1 MQEREGNHISR
12 ELLNEFAYEERTHRS
27 PIGQF
32 MRDVGETLLLTLVM
46 FAVIRL
52 AIQNYQVDGTSMLPT
67 LQNQQYVIVDKL
79 TYLFS
84 SPKRGDVIVFE
95 FPLDQTQDYI
105 KRIIGI
111 PGDHINISQNGQVT
125 VNSVALSEPYVNDNL
140 NPYGPESFTV
150 GANQYFVLGD
160 NRGASSDSRDWG
172 LVDKKLI
179 LGKAEIVIWPIN
191 DFHILPNEHQIF
203 AHIPNGAIAPIT
215 NSKIVLKAQLDL
227 SDPLLQFLLENNSN
241 VVANTR

>member
-1 MQEREGNHISR
+1 MQEREGNHVSR
-12 ELLNEFAYEERTHRS
+12 ELLKEFAYEESTRRS

-46 FAVIRL
+46 FAIIRL

-84 SPKRGDVIVFE
+84 SPKRGDIIVFE
-95 FPLDQTQDYI
+95 YPLDQTQDYI
-105 KRIIGI
+105 KRIIGT
-111 PGDHINISQNGQVT
+111 PGDHVNVSQNGQVT
-125 VNSVALSEPYVNDNL
+125 VNGVVLNEPYVNDNN
-140 NPYGPESFTV
+140 NPYGPEAFTV
-150 GANQYFVLGD
+150 GPNQYFVLGD

-179 LGKAEIVIWPIN
+179 LGKAEIVIWPISN
-191 DFHILPNEHQIF
+191 FHILPNEHQIF
-203 AHIPNGAIAPIT
+203 AHVPTGSVAPVLHESIPRETTQYTSKRLIAL
-215 NSKIVLKAQLDL
+215 VLY
-227 SDPLLQFLLENNSN
+227 PLPNA
-241 VVANTR
+241 VAW